1 MCIAKIYPM
10 LWIKTNN
17 VSNICLDL
25 FFHISKI
32 CFIISSA
39 GKELIAIKAE
49 KDL

>member
-1 MCIAKIYPM
+1 MDKDQQCFQR
-10 LWIKTNN
+10 LFG
-17 VSNICLDL
+17 C